1 MIVIL
6 IISLVILT
14 IRNIFILMIIV
25 VSLIRFDQDD
35 DQDDLSIIII
45 VIGSPP
51 PELSFDRCYWR
62 GRRKDGPIVIKNLF
76 FIQFRIR
83 QKNNDLTLAARPS
96 FDIP

>member
-45 VIGSPP
+45 VIGSPT
-51 PELSFDRCYWR
+51 ELSFDRCYWR